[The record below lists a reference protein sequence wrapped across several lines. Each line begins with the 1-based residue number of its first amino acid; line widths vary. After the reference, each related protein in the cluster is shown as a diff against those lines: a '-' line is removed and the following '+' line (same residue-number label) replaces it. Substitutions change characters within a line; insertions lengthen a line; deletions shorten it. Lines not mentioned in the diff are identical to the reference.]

1 MTRPNPNP
9 HPHPNPIPNQGW
21 LVVLAW
27 LLACVILAAY
37 RTWLAR
43 RARAAVELGESLR
56 APSVPWSHGD
66 DTGGGGGGGGG
77 GCDGGG
83 GGDSAGVE
91 RRAGPGAREIAWL
104 GAAEEELGRWMDD
117 LMHRQA
123 EVERRLQGAETARL
137 TAQADA
143 LATRGREGAR
153 VERADSR
160 SRTLAASMHGA
171 AFNPNP
177 HPKANPH
184 PHPHP
189 HPNPNQLSGGRAY
202 AGRGRPSPASS
213 DCERARRR
221 RSAFSAESAA
231 RGSVGPT
238 RRRRTTSA
246 WLAYSASTSCATSS
260 ACPRCR
266 PPSSERSR
274 RASCAPSPT
283 SPAPP
288 PPANHHPRAS

>member
-1 MTRPNPNP
+1 
-9 HPHPNPIPNQGW
+9 
-21 LVVLAW
+21 
-27 LLACVILAAY
+27 
-37 RTWLAR
+37 
-43 RARAAVELGESLR
+43 
-56 APSVPWSHGD
+56 
-66 DTGGGGGGGGG
+66 
-77 GCDGGG
+77 
-83 GGDSAGVE
+83 
-91 RRAGPGAREIAWL
+91 
-104 GAAEEELGRWMDD
+104 
-117 LMHRQA
+117 MHRQA

-160 SRTLAASMHGA
+160 SRTLAASIHGA
-171 AFNPNP
+171 AFNPSR
-177 HPKANPH
+177 HPKANLH
-184 PHPHP
+184 PNPNP
-189 HPNPNQLSGGRAY
+189 NPNPNQLSGGRAY

-238 RRRRTTSA
+238 RRRRTMSA

-288 PPANHHPRAS
+288 PPANHHPRASWPPCSRSPARPLPVGIRRYERECETRRLFSAECVAHWRSRTPARSVWILDISNTFSKTVSVF